1 MFLCVYMHR
10 QVADLLTVCTGL
22 FVHRRRDL
30 PKLFIKNNHGKRG
43 KAIAPLCATHSRLT
57 VRQAIGGIALRGW
70 KKQMPLCNEAD
81 KVRNMTCTKTEV
93 FSFGE
98 RCAHVQLVFH
108 CEIIWR
114 TT

>member
-1 MFLCVYMHR
+1 M
-10 QVADLLTVCTGL
+10 GL
-22 FVHRRRDL
+22 FVHRRRDSSL
-30 PKLFIKNNHGKRG
+30 RVSQIQSKLSIKNNHGKRG

-57 VRQAIGGIALRGW
+57 VRQAVGGIALRGW

-93 FSFGE
+93 FGFGE